1 MCRVERKVQKSVF
14 GYKDRVET
22 TKRLYHT
29 GWAKFITCPDQIS
42 EGTF

>member
-14 GYKDRVET
+14 GFIDIVET

-29 GWAKFITCPDQIS
+29 VPG
-42 EGTF
+42 G